1 MTSATTILGL
11 LPLALGL
18 GEGAEIRTPLAVTV
32 IAGLIASTFL
42 TLIVIPVI
50 YSLVDRDQHSAPA
63 EAAPAE
69 GPVPAGPVPAGPVPE
84 GPVQS

>member
-1 MTSATTILGL
+1 AARVRLRPILMTSATTILGL

-69 GPVPAGPVPAGPVPE
+69 GPVQP
-84 GPVQS
+84 